1 MSEYKA
7 LLTRQYLCIIRTRYS
22 MSKLNKGLSIS
33 LGIAIVVA
41 LGCIAYLVIT
51 PSEGEKFTEFYI
63 LNVEGKAADY
73 PRQAVLG
80 EPVNIVIGVVNHEY
94 EPVSY
99 RVAITIDDVE
109 NSQADIGMLAHEEK
123 WEEKVSF
130 TPQIAG
136 EKQKV
141 EFYLYK
147 DGGAEPYYKEPLC
160 FYIDIIPQ

>member
-1 MSEYKA
+1 
-7 LLTRQYLCIIRTRYS
+7 
-22 MSKLNKGLSIS
+22 MSKLNKTLSIS
-33 LGIAIVVA
+33 LGIAIVAA
-41 LGCIAYLVIT
+41 LGCIAYLVTT
-51 PSEGEKFTEFYI
+51 PSQGEKFTEFYI
-63 LNVEGKAADY
+63 LNLEGKAADY
-73 PRQAVLG
+73 PRQAILG

-130 TPQIAG
+130 TPKVAG
-136 EKQKV
+136 EKQEV
-141 EFYLYK
+141 AFYLYK

-160 FYIDIIPQ
+160 SYIDIIPQ